1 MTSFIS
7 SIQVIN
13 VVLPGPNIFLWVA
26 AFAADADEQFT
37 KALWSFETCVF
48 S

>member
-26 AFAADADEQFT
+26 AFAADAAVVNPNGIKTFLT
-37 KALWSFETCVF
+37 SG
-48 S
+48 